1 MVSDAVSRNRFSAI
15 LSNIHFANNNSLDY
29 SDKFAKVRLLLD
41 HVVNTGPRSGTGQSS
56 TSVSTWLS
64 KTHSNSIVNRR
75 ESLKSRHTTC
85 CHSAERLFSSAAMF
99 PPARLPAEHRVLQEV
114 RTDNTAHWI
123 VQGSQHRCAA
133 PGCVG
138 TSVYACEK
146 GNVGLHPGCFKLFHT
161 N

>member
-29 SDKFAKVRLLLD
+29 SDKFAKVRPLLD

-75 ESLKSRHTTC
+75 ESLKSRRTTC
-85 CHSAERLFSSAAMF
+85 CHSAERLFRSTCRNTLLRPALQQCFHLLVSLLSIVSSRRFA
-99 PPARLPAEHRVLQEV
+99 L
-114 RTDNTAHWI
+114 TT
-123 VQGSQHRCAA
+123 
-133 PGCVG
+133 
-138 TSVYACEK
+138 
-146 GNVGLHPGCFKLFHT
+146 LHTG
-161 N
+161 